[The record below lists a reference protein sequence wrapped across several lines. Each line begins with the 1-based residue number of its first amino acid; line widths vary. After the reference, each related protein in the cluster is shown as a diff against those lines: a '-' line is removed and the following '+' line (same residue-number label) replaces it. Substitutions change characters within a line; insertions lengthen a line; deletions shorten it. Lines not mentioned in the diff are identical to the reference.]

1 MNIHIPSQYTF
12 SYNHA
17 QKSLV
22 CTNRFGEVEGVYPK
36 THPTEFM
43 NTKGVQLA
51 SLITRESTTEQSL
64 GGNAADL
71 VGWASQ
77 DTHGNSN

>member
-22 CTNRFGEVEGVYPK
+22 YTNRFGEVEGVCPK

-43 NTKGVQLA
+43 KIKGVQLVG
-51 SLITRESTTEQSL
+51 LVTTL
-64 GGNAADL
+64 
-71 VGWASQ
+71 
-77 DTHGNSN
+77 

>member
-12 SYNHA
+12 SYNHD
-17 QKSLV
+17 QESLV

-43 NTKGVQLA
+43 KTKGVQLA
-51 SLITRESTTEQSL
+51 SLVTSL
-64 GGNAADL
+64 GTMTVESISTLYSARKI
-71 VGWASQ
+71 
-77 DTHGNSN
+77 